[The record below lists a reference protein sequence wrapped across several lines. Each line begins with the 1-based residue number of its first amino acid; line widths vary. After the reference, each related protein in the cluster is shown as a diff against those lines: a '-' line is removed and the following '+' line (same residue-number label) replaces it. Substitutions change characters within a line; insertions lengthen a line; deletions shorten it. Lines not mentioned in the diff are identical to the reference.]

1 MLAWLFGTLEPVSL
15 NVGRI
20 SLREPKAADYRQW
33 ADLRGASRAYLT
45 PWEPQW
51 DADELSMSAF
61 RRRLRR
67 NGRARRRG
75 AALTLFIF
83 LHDTGQLAGGI
94 SIFDIRHGVSNS
106 ARIGYWMGQAHA
118 GKGLMS
124 EALAAILPY
133 CFGTLGLHRLE
144 AACIPRNAGSRRVL
158 EKAGFAR
165 EGMLRSYLRINGI
178 REDHELYAR
187 LADADGENINRD

>member
-1 MLAWLFGTLEPVSL
+1 MFAWLTGAPEPARLEAERV
-15 NVGRI
+15 
-20 SLREPKAADYRQW
+20 SLREPQRSDYRQW
-33 ADLRGASRAYLT
+33 ADLRGASRGYLT

-51 DADELSMSAF
+51 DADELSARSF
-61 RRRLRR
+61 RRRMRRHYRARR
-67 NGRARRRG
+67 NGTG
-75 AALTLFIF
+75 LTLFIF
-83 LHDTGQLAGGI
+83 LRQTGQLAGGI

-106 ARIGYWMGQAHA
+106 ARIGYWMGAAHA

-124 EALAAILPY
+124 EALAAIVPY

-144 AACIPRNAGSRRVL
+144 AACIPRNEASKRVL

-187 LADADGENINRD
+187 LAPAFGDDTNRE